1 MRHGGVYHGGVSNS
15 TSVAVL
21 RHSPPLRYKRFLM
34 DTGAS
39 VNVSNDIR
47 DFETIDWSKHPAAA
61 GVSTCSIK
69 ASGVGTVRFCPTD
82 VNGQVVPIILTDVWF
97 IPQQPH
103 CLISVSNLEDSG
115 AIVET

>member
-1 MRHGGVYHGGVSNS
+1 
-15 TSVAVL
+15 
-21 RHSPPLRYKRFLM
+21 
-34 DTGAS
+34 